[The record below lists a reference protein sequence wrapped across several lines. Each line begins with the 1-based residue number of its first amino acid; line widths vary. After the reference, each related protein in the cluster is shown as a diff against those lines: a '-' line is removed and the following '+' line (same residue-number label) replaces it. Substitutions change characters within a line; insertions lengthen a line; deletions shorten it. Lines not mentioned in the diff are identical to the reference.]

1 MENNLSNFPQPPSQL
16 RHSQF
21 TDLVLWLLRQRRR
34 FRVVGASMLPLL
46 EPGVEVLIDPSAY
59 RQQRPQPGD
68 LVVAD
73 HPRQPGLL
81 LIKWV
86 VYVDADGC
94 FLQGLNAMESTD
106 SRKFGLV
113 PWAGLVGQ
121 VVCRLP

>member
-1 MENNLSNFPQPPSQL
+1 MTSPPCQPPSQL
-16 RHSQF
+16 RHSQL
-21 TDLVLWLLRQRRR
+21 TDVVFWLLHQRRR
-34 FRVVGASMLPLL
+34 FRVVGASMRPLL
-46 EPGVEVLIDPSAY
+46 EPGTEVLIDPYAY

-68 LVVAD
+68 LVVAE

-94 FLQGLNAMESTD
+94 FVRGLNMAESTD
-106 SRKFGLV
+106 SREFGLV
-113 PWAGLVGQ
+113 PWVGLVGR

>member
-1 MENNLSNFPQPPSQL
+1 
-16 RHSQF
+16 
-21 TDLVLWLLRQRRR
+21 
-34 FRVVGASMLPLL
+34 MLPLL
-46 EPGVEVLIDPSAY
+46 EPGVEVLIDPFAY

-81 LIKWV
+81 LLKWV
-86 VYVDADGC
+86 VYVDANGC

-113 PWAGLVGQ
+113 PWVGLVGQ

>member
-1 MENNLSNFPQPPSQL
+1 MENNLGTSPPPSQL
-16 RHSQF
+16 RHSQL

-34 FRVVGASMLPLL
+34 FRIVGTSMLPLL
-46 EPGVEVLIDPSAY
+46 EPGTEVLINPSAY
-59 RQQRPQPGD
+59 GPQRPQPGD
-68 LVVAD
+68 LVVAE

-86 VYVDADGC
+86 VYVDTDGC
-94 FLQGLNAMESTD
+94 FLQGLNVAESTD
-106 SRKFGLV
+106 SREFGLV